1 LTCAVTINSSS
12 AGTFTVNVTGSV
24 TEGGVTVTR
33 ATGDGA
39 HGDSG
44 NGVKNFVDAKIA
56 INPLAPVNEVGNAET
71 FTVTF
76 TAIPAGTGTP
86 SFASPLTVK
95 VTPTGATE
103 SDTCFSGTGGW
114 TVTGNVLTCT
124 VTINSSTAG
133 TFTVNVTGSVTEG
146 GVKVTRST
154 GDGLTGDSAN
164 AVKNFVDAKIAITP
178 LAPVNEVGN
187 AETFNVTFTAI
198 PANTGTPTFT

>member
-56 INPLAPVNEVGNAET
+56 ITPLAPVNEVGNAET

-76 TAIPAGTGTP
+76 TAIPAATGTP
-86 SFASPLTVK
+86 SFTSPLTVK
-95 VTPTGATE
+95 VTPATTE

-114 TVTGNVLTCT
+114 TVTGNALTCT
-124 VTINSSTAG
+124 VTINSSLTG

-146 GVKVTRST
+146 GVTVTRAT
-154 GDGLTGDSAN
+154 GDGAHGDSSN
-164 AVKNFVDAKIAITP
+164 AVKTY
-178 LAPVNEVGN
+178 
-187 AETFNVTFTAI
+187 
-198 PANTGTPTFT
+198 